1 MKKHKNSTKRRA
13 KDLRPGIGDIRIA
26 ELAAWLVTS
35 QSAPKDGVF

>member
-1 MKKHKNSTKRRA
+1 MKKIYLDEKTRERSAAWH
-13 KDLRPGIGDIRIA
+13 GDIRIA